1 MKEQFCTYEIASK
14 LKELGFDEPCLG
26 LYRLIDFEPVFN
38 ITSDCRFSTSQEKTR
53 HIHGESAIMAP
64 LYQQALSFLLNI
76 LSKED
81 TLYLIN
87 CSFYSDNSGFIRN
100 DETIEIPF
108 DSLEKCV
115 LKLINYARR
124 ISVF

>member
-26 LYRLIDFEPVFN
+26 IYRLIDFEPVFN

-53 HIHGESAIMAP
+53 YIHGELTIMAP

-87 CSFYSDNSGFIRN
+87 CSFYSDNSGLIRN
-100 DETIEIPF
+100 DGDIQIPF
-108 DSLEKCV
+108 DNLEECV
-115 LKLINYARR
+115 LKFIELCKKN
-124 ISVF
+124 